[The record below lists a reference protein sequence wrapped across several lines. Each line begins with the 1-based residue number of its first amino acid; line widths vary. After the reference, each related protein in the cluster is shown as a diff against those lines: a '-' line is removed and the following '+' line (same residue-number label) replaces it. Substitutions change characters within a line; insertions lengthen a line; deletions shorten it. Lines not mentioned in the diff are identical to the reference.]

1 MFIISK
7 EEFIQARKSWKSKY
21 AHNAALH
28 IIYNILRGKDPKS
41 GFVAKSKNIQG
52 NDPWYGYN
60 IARRQAYNYCH
71 PSYVAF
77 FTNAFNIGLPEG
89 LAEIIKNA

>member
-7 EEFIQARKSWKSKY
+7 EEFLTARKSWKKKDS
-21 AHNAALH
+21 HSAALH

-41 GFVAKSKNIQG
+41 GFTAKSKNIQG

-60 IARRQAYNYCH
+60 QARRQAYNFCH
-71 PSYVAF
+71 PTYVVN
-77 FTNAFNIGLPEG
+77 FTNAFSINLPAS
-89 LAEIIKNA
+89 LQEILKNA